1 MAGTI
6 LNQVKMLLVLEAIT
20 EQGIDV
26 RQNNSFT
33 VQHFSYTCCR
43 RRNDSGIP
51 YGPTLP
57 AYLDFTVKVVSGNN
71 GKVFFERMQTNETF
85 PYSFLF
91 NASFT
96 TAHQLSEYD
105 DAMVAS
111 GYVVDVEE
119 EFESAPGPDGTTE
132 QMLIHVKLLI
142 SNLAYLGQDRTLDL
156 TITKD

>member
-6 LNQVKMLLVLEAIT
+6 LNQVKMLLVLEDIT
-20 EQGIDV
+20 EQGLDV
-26 RQNNSFT
+26 RQNNSFA
-33 VQHFSYTCCR
+33 VQHFNYTCCR

-85 PYSFLF
+85 PFSFLF
-91 NASFT
+91 NASFNDT
-96 TAHQLSEYD
+96 RQLSDYE
-105 DAMVAS
+105 DAMVAT
-111 GYVVDVEE
+111 GYIVDLEE
-119 EFESAPGPDGTTE
+119 EYESAPAADGSAE

-142 SNLAYLGQDRTLDL
+142 SNLAYLGRERTLEL

>member
-1 MAGTI
+1 MPGTI
-6 LNQVKMLLVLEAIT
+6 LNQLKALLVLEDIT
-20 EQGIDV
+20 EQGLDV

-71 GKVFFERMQTNETF
+71 GKAFFERMQTNETF

-91 NASFT
+91 NANFT
-96 TAHQLSEYD
+96 TMHHLAEYE

-111 GYVVDVEE
+111 GYIVDVEE
-119 EFESAPGPDGTTE
+119 DLESVPVPDGTTE
-132 QMLIHVKLLI
+132 QMLIHVRLLI
-142 SNLAYLGQDRTLDL
+142 SNLAYLGKERTLKL
-156 TITKD
+156 MITND

>member
-1 MAGTI
+1 MSGTI
-6 LNQVKMLLVLEAIT
+6 LNQVKMLLVLEDIA
-20 EQGIDV
+20 EQGLDV

-57 AYLDFTVKVVSGNN
+57 AYLDFTVKVVSDNN
-71 GKVFFERMQTNETF
+71 GKVFLERMQTNETF

-91 NASFT
+91 NASFNEVRR
-96 TAHQLSEYD
+96 LSEFE

-111 GYVVDVEE
+111 GYIVDVEE
-119 EFESAPGPDGTTE
+119 EYESTPAADGTTE
-132 QMLIHVKLLI
+132 QMLFHIKLLI
-142 SNLAYLGQDRTLDL
+142 SNLAYLGRDRTLDL